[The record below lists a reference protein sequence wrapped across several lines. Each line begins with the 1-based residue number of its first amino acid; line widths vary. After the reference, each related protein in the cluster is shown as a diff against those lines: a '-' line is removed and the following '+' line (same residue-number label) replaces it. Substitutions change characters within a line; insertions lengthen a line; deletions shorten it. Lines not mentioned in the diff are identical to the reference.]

1 MHSLCIIKMILVL
14 KAQTWSYFSCYDCN
28 FLSSFSFAGADK
40 CFDACETTPFC
51 PDFYTCVLPNSNMAL
66 STAII
71 NHTYKWMAFKRVC
84 LSIME
89 WNIFVAVFLKGCLS
103 CNGCFILRLVLW
115 TDFAGC
121 FYASAFCCQK
131 YRTCTRLSFQEPG
144 LILRKSG
151 QLVSHVGSL
160 QQVSFLFHK
169 TQLKCCAGSQGG
181 WGGKKR
187 NAEGKT

>member
-103 CNGCFILRLVLW
+103 CNGCFKTCIVSRFCWLFLHFSILLSKIQNMHKIILSGAWSHSYKVW
-115 TDFAGC
+115 SVC
-121 FYASAFCCQK
+121 F
-131 YRTCTRLSFQEPG
+131 TCRELATG
-144 LILRKSG
+144 
-151 QLVSHVGSL
+151 
-160 QQVSFLFHK
+160 
-169 TQLKCCAGSQGG
+169 
-181 WGGKKR
+181 
-187 NAEGKT
+187 